1 MASSNSGTPHYGLPR
16 ADFTPQQRD
25 QQARGKD
32 PYSTSSDDS
41 SEEQCRV
48 RPGQANV
55 PAESFEDRE
64 RRGWA
69 MAVLDNPELLLMYAQ
84 SSNDSVPAQRYKVMR
99 ALCGLEDEAARAQR
113 LAAGR
118 RILQSSRA
126 AGDAA
131 GR

>member
-48 RPGQANV
+48 RPGQAYVLNFF
-55 PAESFEDRE
+55 PIGYTDPCKRE
-64 RRGWA
+64 TR
-69 MAVLDNPELLLMYAQ
+69 PFY
-84 SSNDSVPAQRYKVMR
+84 
-99 ALCGLEDEAARAQR
+99 
-113 LAAGR
+113 
-118 RILQSSRA
+118 
-126 AGDAA
+126 
-131 GR
+131 